1 MVNGRNKGASWE
13 RTVANML
20 FDELGVEFSRDLRQ
34 YQKSDL
40 GDLICDDPTWPF
52 VLELKRYASG
62 YTYQQAWWDQVVK
75 AADAAR
81 KEPVLI
87 YKYDRRPI
95 FVVMRLAFLT
105 QDETYDNERAILTWS
120 GFIQV
125 ARETWS
131 DPHRFNQ

>member
-1 MVNGRNKGASWE
+1 MVNGRNKGAAWE
-13 RTVANML
+13 RTVAKML

-81 KEPVLI
+81 KEPVLA
-87 YKYDRRPI
+87 DAHGDGAFPQCQGSGPRPP
-95 FVVMRLAFLT
+95 FPT
-105 QDETYDNERAILTWS
+105 GSW
-120 GFIQV
+120 
-125 ARETWS
+125 
-131 DPHRFNQ
+131 